1 MTQPDA
7 APDRTVPATGTPHPA
22 TSDGDLAARFWERI
36 RLFAARRLG
45 GSEGADDVAQETIR
59 RVTEALHSGRLR
71 QPEALP
77 GFVFRT
83 AQHICQQQHRS
94 ADREVRGLSRLAVAE
109 ADAES
114 PDPLA
119 GLIAGE
125 RRLTVHRALLQLSA
139 DDREILRLLYF
150 QEMEPETI
158 ARQWNLT
165 PGALRVRKHR
175 ALKRLSEL
183 LDDRDT

>member
-22 TSDGDLAARFWERI
+22 TSDGDLAVRFWERI

-45 GSEGADDVAQETIR
+45 GAEGADDVAQETIR
-59 RVTEALHSGRLR
+59 RVAEALHSGRLR

-83 AQHICQQQHRS
+83 AQHICQQHHRS
-94 ADREVRGLSRLAVAE
+94 TVREVRGLSRLAVAE
-109 ADAES
+109 PDTES
-114 PDPLA
+114 PDALA

-125 RRLTVHRALLQLSA
+125 RRRTVHRALLRLSA

-150 QEMEPETI
+150 QEIEPETI

-175 ALKRLSEL
+175 ALKRLAEL